1 MKRWIILAAPIA
13 CLVFASA
20 ASATTSGEQVLA
32 KYAAAWDKVNSYTC
46 TIAAREVSG
55 DRVQDRTYAMKF
67 RKPFDTRMDVT
78 GGDDRGGSGVWHGG
92 DTVKGHTGGFFS
104 FVKLNLN
111 IHDPKA
117 VSVRGTTIADANFG
131 ALLEHLKSLKGATI
145 DAVADGT
152 LTKINVAVGEPAA
165 DNNVTKELMV
175 LGTNDLPIE
184 YDQWEGDTEVKR
196 VTYSDVSLN
205 VDLPD
210 STFVL

>member
-1 MKRWIILAAPIA
+1 MLATPIA
-13 CLVFASA
+13 VVFFASA
-20 ASATTSGEQVLA
+20 ASATTSGDQVLA
-32 KYAAAWDKVNSYTC
+32 KYAAAWEKVNSYTC
-46 TIAAREVSG
+46 TIVAREASG
-55 DRVQDRTYAMKF
+55 ERVQDRTYAFMF

-78 GGDDRGGSGVWHGG
+78 GGDDRGGAGVWHGG

-104 FVKLNLN
+104 FIKLNLN
-111 IHDPKA
+111 LHDPKA

-131 ALLEHLKSLKGATI
+131 ALLEHLKGLKGATI

-152 LTKINVAVGEPAA
+152 LTKINVAVADPAA
-165 DNNVTKELMV
+165 DDNVTKELMV

-184 YDQWEGDTEVKR
+184 YDQWEGIIEVKR